1 METNSADVLLR
12 QYAECPDPE
21 ASEALLGKLV
31 VEHAQ
36 PGIHRIV
43 KYKLAFQGAREA
55 QDIEDVAS
63 EVLVEL
69 IGRLRA
75 MKAGAAAESIGAF
88 SGYTAVAAYHACHE
102 YLRRKYP
109 NRHRLKTRLRYLLN
123 TEKRFAIWEDQ
134 TAGWICGL
142 SDWQTGRRAA
152 TSTDVVNRWREI
164 LSDLPHG
171 RSSLAPAAL
180 LAKIFERFGCP
191 VEFDELVSIVGQIW
205 GVEDPPPAPEKAAR
219 ELESAEADPAVR
231 LELKQWMNELW
242 AQIRDLPQSQRAALL
257 LNLRC
262 GAESSA
268 AALLP
273 LTGVATIREVAEV
286 LGLVPEEFARLW
298 NQLPLDDLAIAE
310 RLGISRQQVINL
322 RKSARERLTRRMG
335 GKYRLPSDSNKARG
349 LPSI

>member
-1 METNSADVLLR
+1 MVTSPYAMETNSADVLLR

-21 ASEALLGKLV
+21 ASEALLETLV

-36 PGIHRIV
+36 PGIQRIV
-43 KYKLAFQGAREA
+43 RYKLAFQRAREA

-69 IGRLRA
+69 LGRLRA

-88 SGYTAVAAYHACHE
+88 SGYTAVAAYHACNE

-142 SDWQTGRRAA
+142 HDWQTGRRAA
-152 TSTDVVNRWREI
+152 SGDVVSRWRET

-171 RSSLAPAAL
+171 RSGLAPAAL
-180 LAKIFERFGCP
+180 LAKIFERFGGP

-205 GVEDPPPAPEKAAR
+205 GVDDPPAAPEKAAR
-219 ELESAEADPAVR
+219 ELESAEDDPADR
-231 LELKQWMNELW
+231 LELKQWMSELW
-242 AQIRDLPQSQRAALL
+242 AQIRDLPQGQRAALL

-262 GAESSA
+262 GAEYSA

-273 LTGVATIREVAEV
+273 LTGVATIREVAEL
-286 LGLVPEEFARLW
+286 LGFVPEEFARIW

-335 GKYRLPSDSNKARG
+335 GKYR
-349 LPSI
+349 

>member
-1 METNSADVLLR
+1 LLR

-21 ASEALLGKLV
+21 ASEALLETLV
-31 VEHAQ
+31 VDHAQ

-43 KYKLAFQGAREA
+43 RYKLAFQGAREA
-55 QDIEDVAS
+55 QDIEDVTS
-63 EVLVEL
+63 DVLIEL
-69 IGRLRA
+69 LARLRA
-75 MKAGAAAESIGAF
+75 MKAGAGAESIGAF
-88 SGYTAVAAYHACHE
+88 SGYTAVAAYHACNE

-123 TEKRFAIWEDQ
+123 TEKRFAIWEER

-142 SDWQTGRRAA
+142 CEWQTRPPAA
-152 TSTDVVNRWREI
+152 PLGDAVNRWREI
-164 LSDLPHG
+164 LADLPHG
-171 RSSLAPAAL
+171 PSGLPPAAL
-180 LAKIFERFGCP
+180 LSKIFERFGAP

-205 GVEDPPPAPEKAAR
+205 GVDDPPAAPEKAAR
-219 ELESAEADPAVR
+219 ELESADADPANR
-231 LELKQWMNELW
+231 LELKQWMSELW
-242 AQIRDLPQSQRAALL
+242 AQIRDLPQGQRAALL

-273 LTGVATIREVAEV
+273 LTGVASIREVAEV
-286 LGLVPEEFARLW
+286 LGFRPEEFARIW

-335 GKYRLPSDSNKARG
+335 GKCR
-349 LPSI
+349 

>member
-1 METNSADVLLR
+1 METTSADFLLR
-12 QYAECPDPE
+12 QYAECSDPE
-21 ASEALLGKLV
+21 AAEALLEALV

-36 PGIHRIV
+36 PAIRRIV
-43 KYKLAFQGAREA
+43 RYKLAFQGARES
-55 QDIEDVAS
+55 QDVEDVAS

-69 IGRLRA
+69 LGRLRA
-75 MKAGAAAESIGAF
+75 MKEGAATDSIGAF
-88 SGYTAVAAYHACHE
+88 SGYTAVATYHACNE

-123 TEKRFAIWEDQ
+123 TGKRLAIWERR
-134 TAGWICGL
+134 AGDWICGL
-142 SDWQTGRRAA
+142 RDWQVAQRAA
-152 TSTDVVNRWREI
+152 VSGEMVNRWREK

-171 RSSLAPAAL
+171 RSGLAPAEL
-180 LAKIFERFGCP
+180 LARIFERLGGP

-205 GVEDPPPAPEKAAR
+205 GVDDPPHAPEKAAR
-219 ELESAEADPAVR
+219 ELESADADPARR
-231 LELKQWMNELW
+231 LELKQWMTELW
-242 AQIRDLPQSQRAALL
+242 AQIRDLPQGQRAALL

-268 AALLP
+268 VALLP

-286 LGLVPEEFARLW
+286 LGFPPEEFAQIW
-298 NQLPLDDLAIAE
+298 FQLPLDDLAIAG

-335 GKYRLPSDSNKARG
+335 GEYRLP
-349 LPSI
+349 